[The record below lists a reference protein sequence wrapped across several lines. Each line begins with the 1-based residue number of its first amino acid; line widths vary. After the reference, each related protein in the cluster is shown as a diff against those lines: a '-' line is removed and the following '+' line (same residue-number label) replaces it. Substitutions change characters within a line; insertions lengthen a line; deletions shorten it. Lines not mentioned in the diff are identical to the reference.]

1 MRTPKDFFFKGVH
14 LVLIEM
20 VDCTEGSYFRN
31 INVQINPIGY
41 DIGHDILYIRGGHRF
56 LFSTEVMLWVVKSAL
71 IFYSGDIAHSRG
83 AKLNTKR
90 APIPVVTTLDRT

>member
-1 MRTPKDFFFKGVH
+1 MPTSMRTPKNFFFKGVH

-41 DIGHDILYIRGGHRF
+41 DFGHDLYTR
-56 LFSTEVMLWVVKSAL
+56 EVIGLSSHQK
-71 IFYSGDIAHSRG
+71 
-83 AKLNTKR
+83 
-90 APIPVVTTLDRT
+90 